1 MRTNVQAE
9 IESRLRALLIQHLN
23 KQLPN
28 IEKACKQILD
38 SAIKLSPTYQSLRSA
53 NGQLRQELGIEH
65 PEVIDQL
72 MQIWVDSL
80 RATLTIN
87 RRSLVV
93 TVQAVKEYSDLIKV
107 AYHPFASYQTD
118 KGATIEF
125 MRWLL
130 FVGTQPVVEDY
141 YVKKANSFERQYS
154 RTDSLIMRAKKGG
167 VYRIPSEDAG
177 TQENNFI
184 TRVCEQIGDEIL
196 QAIKRSL

>member
-1 MRTNVQAE
+1 MTDIHAA
-9 IESRLRALLIQHLN
+9 IETRLRALLIQHLN
-23 KQLPN
+23 KQLPK

-38 SAIKLSPTYQSLRSA
+38 SAIKLSPTYQSLRLA
-53 NGQLRQELGIEH
+53 NGPLRQELGIEH

-118 KGATIEF
+118 KGVTIEF

-154 RTDSLIMRAKKGG
+154 RTDSLIMRAKQGSF
-167 VYRIPSEDAG
+167 YRIPSEHAG
-177 TQENNFI
+177 TQDNNFI
-184 TRVCEQIGDEIL
+184 TRVCDQIGVEIL